1 MAGKKKGRKEKNK
14 ELEEDEQ
21 SMNFRAEISKLKRKK
36 AVEKSSFTR
45 IKHQLIESI
54 AEDELSSQNEV
65 RSLRAK
71 LSDQQEQVIN
81 VLVELNTKNL
91 MIMRM

>member
-1 MAGKKKGRKEKNK
+1 MAGKKKGHKEKNK

-45 IKHQLIESI
+45 IKH
-54 AEDELSSQNEV
+54 
-65 RSLRAK
+65 
-71 LSDQQEQVIN
+71 
-81 VLVELNTKNL
+81 
-91 MIMRM
+91 